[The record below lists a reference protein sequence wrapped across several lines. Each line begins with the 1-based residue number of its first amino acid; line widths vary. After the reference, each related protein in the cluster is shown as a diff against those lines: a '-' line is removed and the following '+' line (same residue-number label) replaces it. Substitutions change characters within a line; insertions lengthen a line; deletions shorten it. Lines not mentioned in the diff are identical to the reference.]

1 MQKHLFQVPRR
12 AVGQVQQQVIYA
24 PVGIAC
30 IREHFF
36 ALQDKSTE
44 DWKCIKS
51 IQQNKTR
58 AIPHQLTD
66 SHTGFDSN
74 PINAEESFQWHSFW
88 L

>member
-30 IREHFF
+30 IRERFF

-66 SHTGFDSN
+66 SHTDFDSN
-74 PINAEESFQWHSFW
+74 PINAGESFQWHSFW